1 MKRKRSVKES
11 IDMVVTKETILD
23 SRFTSFLEKDHSF
36 LTPWSWNP
44 NASKNETSSTK
55 KKEFLSFHP
64 ESYFSYEI
72 IDRKC
77 WNDNA
82 QETDN
87 QCCPSTS
94 SCSQACPA
102 PLIFVNQAP
111 RCKMCNR
118 SNLKMHSDVNV
129 QDPKSAPV

>member
-64 ESYFSYEI
+64 ESYFSYEV
-72 IDRKC
+72 
-77 WNDNA
+77 
-82 QETDN
+82 
-87 QCCPSTS
+87 
-94 SCSQACPA
+94 
-102 PLIFVNQAP
+102 IFVV
-111 RCKMCNR
+111 CN
-118 SNLKMHSDVNV
+118 SSIFTYLFFILGIPM
-129 QDPKSAPV
+129 PTFMI